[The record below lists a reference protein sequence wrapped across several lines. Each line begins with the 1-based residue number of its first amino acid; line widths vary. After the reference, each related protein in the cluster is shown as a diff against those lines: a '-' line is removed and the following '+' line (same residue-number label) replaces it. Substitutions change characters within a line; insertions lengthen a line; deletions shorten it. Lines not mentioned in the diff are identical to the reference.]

1 MKRYWM
7 VGYVPKPPI
16 TFIGFTNPIYDFA
29 SQLLKLLFHLSIF
42 LYSTICDRALI
53 AANIYIYSA

>member
-16 TFIGFTNPIYDFA
+16 TFIGFTNPMILQASCLNYYSIY
-29 SQLLKLLFHLSIF
+29 LFCCI
-42 LYSTICDRALI
+42 YSTICDRALI